1 MDKNKII
8 IIALIAIIAALLV
21 GFVAMMPNTNKEDT
35 KLAFKGNTTIADG
48 DSIKIK
54 LTDDNGTALVNQEV
68 NITII
73 DDKSRS
79 DYHSVVTD
87 DKGVGKLEI
96 HKDAG
101 KYTIAA
107 NYGGNEKYNGCNA
120 TEKITVEE
128 EVVEE
133 PVAQQQTQSSQ
144 SAQSTQTSSSSSPYK
159 YSIDNLPPSNDPY
172 PETNRFQEG
181 DYVYQ
186 DYEDGYRSVVN
197 LKTGERTSGGFR

>member
-8 IIALIAIIAALLV
+8 ILALIAIIAALLV

-35 KLAFKGNTTIADG
+35 KLTFEGNSTIADG

-54 LTDDNGTALVNQEV
+54 LTDDNGTGLANKEVSMAITDENNTSNQ
-68 NITII
+68 
-73 DDKSRS
+73 
-79 DYHSVVTD
+79 HSVITD
-87 DKGVGKLEI
+87 KNGVGTLKI
-96 HKDAG
+96 DKNAG
-101 KYTIAA
+101 NYTITA
-107 NYGGNEKYNGCNA
+107 NYSGDENYTGCNA
-120 TEKITVEE
+120 TKKITVEE